1 MALYGNITI
10 TINMIDNNMVSS
22 KAVIAK
28 IIADLDLKEDEIRI
42 SDVREYIGEAMEKIG
57 AVQQLEHKVVNLK
70 VENYQAKLP
79 CDLYRLNQVAFSFEN
94 GCGWLPMRKVTN
106 SFGVYKKCGEC
117 NPKMLI
123 KDNALIPLVKN
134 IFNVNT
140 DKEAID
146 ILNEDV
152 NVKQT
157 LSALVNQYTIP
168 SNNGRLIIGNPATFN
183 TSLQYSTK
191 PGYITVN
198 VPCGWLKI
206 SYHAIIT
213 DEDSMPMI
221 PDIPSYFEAI
231 FWYVAMKMSYPKYLK
246 GQLNQNIYYDMRNS
260 WNFYRRQAYAEAMM
274 PTVDELKSIQNTWD
288 RLYPEND
295 EHCTFFEH
303 LGDEQ
308 IIYNWNN

>member
-1 MALYGNITI
+1 
-10 TINMIDNNMVSS
+10 MIDNKLVSS
-22 KAVIAK
+22 KAVLAK

-79 CDLYRLNQVAFSFEN
+79 CDLYRLGQVAFSFEN

-106 SFGVYKKCGEC
+106 SFGIYKKCGEC
-117 NPKMLI
+117 DPKMLVQ
-123 KDNALIPLVKN
+123 NSALIPLVKN
-134 IFNVNT
+134 IFNIDS

-146 ILNEDV
+146 ILNDDK

-157 LSALVNQYTIP
+157 LSALINQYTIP
-168 SNNGRLIIGNPATFN
+168 SNNGKLIMGNPATFN
-183 TSLQYSTK
+183 TGLQYSTK

-198 VPCGWLKI
+198 VPCGWVKV
-206 SYHAIIT
+206 SYHAIPT

-221 PDIPSYFEAI
+221 PDMPSYFEAI

-246 GQLNQNIYYDMRNS
+246 GQMNQNIYYDMKNS
-260 WNFYRRQAYAEAMM
+260 WNFYRKQAYAEAMM
-274 PTVDELKSIQNTWD
+274 PTVDELETIKNVWHKPYTEFRD
-288 RLYPEND
+288 HDN
-295 EHCTFFEH
+295 FFETT
-303 LGDEQ
+303 GDEQ
-308 IIYNWNN
+308 IIYNWNR

>member
-1 MALYGNITI
+1 
-10 TINMIDNNMVSS
+10 MIDNKLISS
-22 KAVIAK
+22 KAVLAK

-42 SDVREYIGEAMEKIG
+42 TDVREWIGEAMEKIG
-57 AVQQLEHKVVNLK
+57 AVQQLEHKVANIQV
-70 VENYQAKLP
+70 VDYQAKLP

-117 NPKMLI
+117 I
-123 KDNALIPLVKN
+123 VKN

-146 ILNEDV
+146 ILNEDA

>member
-1 MALYGNITI
+1 
-10 TINMIDNNMVSS
+10 MIDNKLISS
-22 KAVIAK
+22 KAVLAK
-28 IIADLDLKEDEIRI
+28 IIADLDLKEDALRI
-42 SDVREYIGEAMEKIG
+42 TDVREWIGEAMEKIG
-57 AVQQLEHKVVNLK
+57 AVQQLEHKVANIQV
-70 VENYQAKLP
+70 VDYQAKLP

>member
-1 MALYGNITI
+1 
-10 TINMIDNNMVSS
+10 MIDNKLISS
-22 KAVIAK
+22 KAVLAK

-42 SDVREYIGEAMEKIG
+42 TDVHEWIGEAMEKIG
-57 AVQQLEHKVVNLK
+57 AVQQLEHKVANIQV
-70 VENYQAKLP
+70 VDYQAKLP

-117 NPKMLI
+117 NPI
-123 KDNALIPLVKN
+123 VKN

>member
-1 MALYGNITI
+1 
-10 TINMIDNNMVSS
+10 MIDNKLISS
-22 KAVIAK
+22 KAVLAK

-42 SDVREYIGEAMEKIG
+42 TDVREWIGEAMEKIG
-57 AVQQLEHKVVNLK
+57 AVQQLEHKVANIQVID
-70 VENYQAKLP
+70 YQAKLP